1 MKKNR
6 ALIIFG
12 PTASGK
18 SSLALEIA
26 SKHKSTIINADSL
39 QIYSDLRILTSRP
52 SIEDEVKFNHK
63 LYGVLNGN
71 ENCTLDLWL
80 NFVKNEIYNSIDANK
95 LPIIVGGTGMYLKGL
110 IDGISNIPSIPT
122 SIYKE
127 TKKLIEK
134 KSIAYLYDVL
144 QKKNKFLK
152 INVGDKQRIQRAY
165 NVLIHTN
172 KTIEEW
178 NLENSKVIDD
188 IELDIFI
195 KDNERSSLYNKSEDR
210 FDSMLIHGA
219 IEEVESMMK
228 KKYDLN
234 SSIMKAIGVRELSDY
249 LNGNITLDECKIYAK
264 KRTRNYIKRQLTWI
278 RGNNITQNVD
288 IKKYI

>member
-26 SKHKSTIINADSL
+26 SKQKATIINADSL

-52 SIEDEVKFNHK
+52 SIEDETKFNHK
-63 LYGVLNGN
+63 LYGVLDGN

-80 NFVKNEIYNSIDANK
+80 NFVKKEIYDSIDSNK

-110 IDGISNIPSIPT
+110 IEGISNIPSIPL

-127 TKKLIEK
+127 TKKIIEK
-134 KSIAYLYDVL
+134 KSIVYLYEVL
-144 QKKNKFLK
+144 RKKNKFLK

-178 NLENSKVIDD
+178 NLENTKFVDD
-188 IELDIFI
+188 IEFDIFI
-195 KDNERSSLYNKSEDR
+195 KNNERSILYNKSEDR
-210 FDSMLIHGA
+210 FDSMIVQGA

-249 LNGNITLDECKIYAK
+249 LNGNITLDECKIATK
-264 KRTRNYIKRQLTWI
+264 QRTRNYIKRQLTWI
-278 RGNNITQNVD
+278 TGNNITQNIE
-288 IKKYI
+288 IKKYM